1 MIAVHLEEGRVSV
14 RKTAKP
20 RRRPG
25 EALIRLLR
33 GGICNTDIELLR
45 GYYNFQGTP
54 GHEFVGVVAEAD
66 DMRWVGRTVVGEINL
81 SCGKC
86 AYCDT
91 GLARHCSKRT
101 VLGIVRQPGAFREYL
116 TLPQQNLHSVPD
128 EVPLEH
134 AVFCEPIAAACEILD
149 QIRIAKGARVAVLG
163 DGKLGLLVSQ
173 VLALHGAVVHQ
184 YGHHRRK
191 LDIAAKTGVDGRIA
205 LKLPTAAYETV
216 IEATGTADGLRD
228 AVSMTRPRGTVIL
241 KSTIHSLVGIDTA
254 PVVVNEITLI
264 GSRCGRFEP
273 ALALLASRRLALD
286 EMIDDR
292 FPLAEAPRAFDRAQE
307 RGVLKVLLHE

>member
-1 MIAVHLEEGRVSV
+1 MIAVHLEDGKISV
-14 RKTAKP
+14 RRTGKP
-20 RRRPG
+20 RRKPG

-45 GYYNFQGTP
+45 GYYSFSGVP

-66 DMRWVGRTVVGEINL
+66 DPHWVGRTVVGEINL

-86 AYCDT
+86 VFCDS
-91 GLARHCSKRT
+91 GLARHCAKRS

-116 TLPQQNLHSVPD
+116 TLPQHNLHSVP
-128 EVPLEH
+128 ENVPLEH

-149 QIRIAKGARVAVLG
+149 QIHIAKGARVAVLG
-163 DGKLGLLVSQ
+163 DGKLGLLISQ
-173 VLALHGAVVHQ
+173 VLSLHGATIHQ
-184 YGHHRRK
+184 YGRHRRK

-205 LKLPTAAYETV
+205 SRLPAAAYETV
-216 IEATGTADGLRD
+216 VEATGSPDGLRS
-228 AVSMTRPRGTVIL
+228 AVAMTRPRGTVIL
-241 KSTIHSLVGIDTA
+241 KSTVHGLVGIDTA
-254 PVVVNEITLI
+254 PVVVNEISII

-273 ALALLASRRLALD
+273 AIALLSSGRLALD

-292 FPLAEAPRAFDRAQE
+292 FPLADAARAFQRAQE
-307 RGVLKVLLHE
+307 RGVLKVLLQD